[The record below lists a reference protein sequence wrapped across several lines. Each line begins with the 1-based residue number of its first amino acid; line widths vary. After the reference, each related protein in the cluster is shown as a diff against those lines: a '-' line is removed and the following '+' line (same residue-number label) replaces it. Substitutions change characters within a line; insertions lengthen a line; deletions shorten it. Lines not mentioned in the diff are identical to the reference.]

1 MMNELLKSNV
11 GRDFLQNVYEV
22 DQFWDI
28 SHRPKSTQD
37 GIAIS
42 LLLSH

>member
-11 GRDFLQNVYEV
+11 GIFFKMSEV
-22 DQFWDI
+22 DLFWDI

-37 GIAIS
+37 KIAIS